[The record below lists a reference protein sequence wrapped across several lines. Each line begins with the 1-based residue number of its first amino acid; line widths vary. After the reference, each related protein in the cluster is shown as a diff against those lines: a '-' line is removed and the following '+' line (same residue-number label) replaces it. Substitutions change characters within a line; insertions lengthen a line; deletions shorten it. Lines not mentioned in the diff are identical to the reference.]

1 MARLGPVPAEWGGSS
16 SVYRTQGGSI
26 LVSFRRYFADLNM
39 ATLLIASRIMQRSQ
53 NRAFRQ
59 PFGVNTCPYRIR
71 GYRPYSGSGKSVLRR
86 ECPLRNYLLTVCR
99 PMIFAKLANGPI
111 RRTSG

>member
-1 MARLGPVPAEWGGSS
+1 MARLGPVPAEWGCSS
-16 SVYRTQGGSI
+16 GVYRTQGGSI

-59 PFGVNTCPYRIR
+59 PFGVNNLPVPHQRIPTLQR
-71 GYRPYSGSGKSVLRR
+71 FR
-86 ECPLRNYLLTVCR
+86 EVSTAARMPLSQLSAHRLSTYDFC
-99 PMIFAKLANGPI
+99 
-111 RRTSG
+111 